1 MKPATAALHAGFR
14 SDPATKAV
22 SVPIYQNVAY
32 ELDGD
37 LGHIADIYNVRA
49 DGYTYT
55 RIINPTARALER
67 RWAAVEGVPD
77 SLATASGQAA
87 TFTAIAN
94 LIGREPGGNVVTSPY
109 LYGNSWNLLHN
120 TFRRLGIE
128 ARVAD
133 PLDPPSF
140 EALIDDRT
148 ICLFGEVLSNPK
160 LVPFPVAE
168 IAEIGR
174 RRGVP
179 LLIDNTTTPLVCRP
193 RDKGAALST
202 YSATKYIGGHGTT
215 VAGLIVD
222 NAVFD
227 FAGQPERFPLFS
239 GPDDGH
245 GNILWSEAVDDV
257 DDLGGSAYLL
267 KARMTWIRDTGGAIA
282 PFNAFQMIQ
291 GIETLPLRM
300 ARHSEN
306 AAIVADMLS
315 RHPKVEHVTYPG
327 LFAGRER
334 EIVDDTLSGEY
345 GHGAMLMFDVIGGEP
360 AGRRLVT
367 AVELLYH
374 VSNVGDARTLIT
386 HPVSTTHTTMP
397 REARERAGIFDGSI
411 RLCVGLEDP
420 DDIIR
425 DLERALGQV

>member
-1 MKPATAALHAGFR
+1 MKRETAVLHAGFR
-14 SDPATKAV
+14 SDPATRAV

-32 ELDGD
+32 ELEGD
-37 LGHIADIYNVRA
+37 LGHIADVYNVRA

-55 RIINPTARALER
+55 RIINPTNRALER
-67 RWAAVEGVPD
+67 RWAAVEGAPD

-87 TFTAIAN
+87 TFTAIGN
-94 LIGREPGGNVVTSPY
+94 LIGHGPGGNVVTSPY

-120 TFRRLGIE
+120 TFRRMGIE

-133 PLDPPSF
+133 PLDPASF
-140 EALIDDRT
+140 ERQIDDRT
-148 ICLFGEVLSNPK
+148 LCLFGETLSNPK
-160 LVPFPVAE
+160 LVPFPIAE

-174 RRGVP
+174 RHGVP
-179 LLIDNTTTPLVCRP
+179 LIIDNTTTPLVCRP
-193 RDKGAALST
+193 GERGAAITT

-215 VAGLIVD
+215 VAGLVVD
-222 NAVFD
+222 AGRFD
-227 FAGQPERFPLFS
+227 FAAQPERFPLFS
-239 GPDDGH
+239 GPDDAH
-245 GNILWSEAVDDV
+245 GNILWSDAIGDV

-267 KARMTWIRDTGGAIA
+267 KARMTWVRDTGGAIA
-282 PFNAFQMIQ
+282 PFNAFQLIQ

-306 AAIVADMLS
+306 AAQVADMLS
-315 RHPKVEHVTYPG
+315 RHPKVERVTYPG
-327 LFAGRER
+327 LFGGRER
-334 EIVDDTLSGEY
+334 EIVDDTLSGDY

-367 AVELLYH
+367 HVQLLYH
-374 VSNVGDARTLIT
+374 VSNVGDARSLIT

-397 REARERAGIFDGSI
+397 REAREKAGIFDGSI
-411 RLCVGLEDP
+411 RLCVGLEHP

-425 DLERALGQV
+425 DLERALEHV